1 MSENA
6 ITFSRNIETVTNE
19 IVILREQASRVAVGY
34 IIEIGKRLV
43 EAKALLPHGE
53 WGDWL
58 KNRVNFSQK
67 TANNWMKIYE
77 EFGMDQT
84 SLHGGSI
91 LQAIANLDYTKIL
104 ALLAVP
110 REEREEFIEENDV
123 ENISTRELDKLIK
136 ERNEALQRAEEADK
150 LREVVDSEKA
160 KAERYER
167 EAAKANENQRELAER
182 VADLNSKL
190 EKAREAEKKQ
200 KAKLKEMK
208 DNPTVPQEVL
218 DKLKAEAEAE
228 AAQKSAKELEEKT
241 AEANEMLKAVQAEKD
256 AAEREKQK
264 AVERA
269 EQLEKQLRMQN
280 PDATEFKRLFQQV
293 QGDIINMEN
302 ALNKLKASDPELAQN
317 FARAVQ
323 DLYRNKIKE

>member
-1 MSENA
+1 MSENSM
-6 ITFSRNIETVTNE
+6 TFDRNIETVTNE

-43 EAKALLPHGE
+43 EAKSLLPHGE

-58 KNRVNFSQK
+58 KNSVNFSQK

-84 SLHGGSI
+84 SLHGGSN
-91 LQAIANLDYTKIL
+91 LQAISNLDYTKVL

-123 ENISTRELDKLIK
+123 ENISTRELEKLIK
-136 ERNEALQRAEEADK
+136 ERNEALERAKEADN
-150 LREVVDSEKA
+150 LRELHESEKA
-160 KAERYER
+160 RAERYER
-167 EAAKANENQRELAER
+167 EAAKANENQRELNER
-182 VADLNSKL
+182 VSSLNASL
-190 EKAREAEKKQ
+190 EKAKEAEKKA

-208 DNPTVPQEVL
+208 DNPTVPQEVI

-228 AAQKSAKELEEKT
+228 AAQKSAKELEDKT
-241 AEANEMLKAVQAEKD
+241 AEANEMLKAAQAEKD
-256 AAEREKQK
+256 AAERERQK

-280 PDATEFKRLFQQV
+280 PDATEFKRLFTLV

-302 ALNKLKASDPELAQN
+302 ALNKLKESDPELAVN
-317 FARAVQ
+317 FSQAVQ
-323 DLYRNKIKE
+323 DLYHSKIKE